1 MSKSHSHFLFL
12 LYRLLTGLMGTVT
25 FWFSHNWNAFYQR
38 ILQLKSERFGSR
50 SRFTVCLNVLT
61 TFKLI
66 FAFFSFCE
74 NQQLSSPT
82 TLPLH
87 DFSFLRGKNASVYS
101 STDFLSCP
109 ITSPEKL
116 TTDKPKPSSAKAV
129 WFTSTTVHRINSN
142 MILSLNNNNK
152 KNHKHSK
159 LHRHETWCMTNACCT
174 NLPGNLIPFILSE
187 PPIIQCWVMH
197 KTCRA
202 GARLAAVLWAPPITR
217 IEQEIG
223 GFVKIRPFK
232 IRPGAVQWAR
242 QVRPEERNGTLWRVL
257 VGLTL
262 ASVGCVEPGAIPG
275 AHRGVYTRHSGRVEL
290 REFAALLEIEE
301 FIVCVT

>member
-1 MSKSHSHFLFL
+1 
-12 LYRLLTGLMGTVT
+12 
-25 FWFSHNWNAFYQR
+25 
-38 ILQLKSERFGSR
+38 
-50 SRFTVCLNVLT
+50 
-61 TFKLI
+61 
-66 FAFFSFCE
+66 
-74 NQQLSSPT
+74 
-82 TLPLH
+82 
-87 DFSFLRGKNASVYS
+87 
-101 STDFLSCP
+101 
-109 ITSPEKL
+109 
-116 TTDKPKPSSAKAV
+116 
-129 WFTSTTVHRINSN
+129 

-152 KNHKHSK
+152 KNHKHLK
-159 LHRHETWCMTNACCT
+159 LQQHETWCMTNACCT
-174 NLPGNLIPFILSE
+174 NLPGNLIPFIFSE

-217 IEQEIG
+217 IEHQIG

-242 QVRPEERNGTLWRVL
+242 QVRPEERNGKLWRAL

-301 FIVCVT
+301 FVVCVTQKASLPVQWLPAIRHWNELEMQISHVKNTFEYRFQLLCLSVWELADHVPCLLFQLESQKPIGLHKMCLRALKRYWLTWLVNRHYCNMWGNLQSK